1 MASLSYEKANTLWV
15 IITCLIL
22 TIIIHISASKEH
34 TVLVVFWWTDWSCCF
49 NAWLT
54 QAPLGRSSAGK
65 QMLRSPMTTKTM
77 ADRSRGCIFQKPA
90 QSCGPRCDKHS
101 LLPPSLLCL
110 WFIVHDCAL
119 HHTHKQTNTETTAF
133 VSRACGVIICYITT
147 SAWRAPLYFN
157 GRAVN
162 KCLATALMP
171 ITNC

>member
-1 MASLSYEKANTLWV
+1 MKKNE
-15 IITCLIL
+15 
-22 TIIIHISASKEH
+22 HIVGKNRMPYTDNNHSHFSIQ
-34 TVLVVFWWTDWSCCF
+34 TTYGTGCVLMTDWSCCF

-101 LLPPSLLCL
+101 PLPCL